1 MLMGLGALPTIAA
14 QKPENLA
21 IAVLDNEI
29 YGETGGQP
37 THTSFGVSLSGMARG
52 AGFSDTLTATDDEGL
67 SRAVQMVLFGRG
79 PVLCDIKVTRNASPL
94 VMPPREGVAL
104 KNRFREALLGPD
116 ALKE

>member
-1 MLMGLGALPTIAA
+1 MGSAWTGSPAV
-14 QKPENLA
+14 NCA
-21 IAVLDNEI
+21 ITTDIEDLDV
-29 YGETGGQP
+29 GKHQLT
-37 THTSFGVSLSGMARG
+37 V
-52 AGFSDTLTATDDEGL
+52 TATDDEGL